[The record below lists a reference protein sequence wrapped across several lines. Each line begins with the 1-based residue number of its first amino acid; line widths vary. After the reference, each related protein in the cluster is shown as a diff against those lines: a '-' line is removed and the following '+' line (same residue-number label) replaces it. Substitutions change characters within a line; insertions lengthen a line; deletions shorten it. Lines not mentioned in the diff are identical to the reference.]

1 MHEILEVELLGNA
14 AAASLARYLTE
25 RVDLNAKV
33 GGSRVEVETNS
44 GSLPA
49 LLSALEEWGQRSAES
64 SLCLRLDGRSYV
76 LESPTTANTV
86 PATT

>member
-25 RVDLNAKV
+25 KVDLNAKV

-44 GSLPA
+44 GSLPG

-76 LESPTTANTV
+76 LEGPKTANTV

>member
-25 RVDLNAKV
+25 EV
-33 GGSRVEVETNS
+33 GLSATVRGSRVEVETNS
-44 GSLPA
+44 GSLPG
-49 LLSALEEWGQRSAES
+49 LLSALEEWGRRSAES
-64 SLCLRLDGRSYV
+64 SLSLRLNGRSYV
-76 LESPTTANTV
+76 LESPKTANTV

>member
-25 RVDLNAKV
+25 KVDLNAKV
-33 GGSRVEVETNS
+33 RGSRVEVETNS
-44 GSLPA
+44 GSLPG
-49 LLSALEEWGQRSAES
+49 LLSALEESGQRSAES
-64 SLCLRLDGRSYV
+64 SLCLRLNGRSYV
-76 LESPTTANTV
+76 LESSKTANTV

>member
-14 AAASLARYLTE
+14 AAASLARFLTE
-25 RVDLNAKV
+25 KVDLDAKV

-44 GSLPA
+44 GSLPG
-49 LLSALEEWGQRSAES
+49 LLSALEEWRQRSAEP
-64 SLCLRLDGRSYV
+64 SLCLRLNGRSYV
-76 LESPTTANTV
+76 LESPKTANIV

>member
-14 AAASLARYLTE
+14 AAASLVRYLTE
-25 RVDLNAKV
+25 EVDLNAKV

-44 GSLPA
+44 GSLPG

-64 SLCLRLDGRSYV
+64 SLCLRLNGRPSV
-76 LESPTTANTV
+76 LESPKTANTV